1 MTPIVAID
9 TNVIARFLRKDHSQL
24 FNQASEIFTRCQNGE
39 FRLYIDPV
47 IVAETAW
54 LFSSHYNLPRSEIVK
69 QLTTLISPDWI
80 VCPQKRILITAL
92 DTFTRTSL
100 GFIDCWLIV
109 VCERKGITLKT
120 FDDQIIRV
128 LKKSKSPKSEPD

>member
-9 TNVIARFLRKDHSQL
+9 TNVIARFLREDHSQL
-24 FNQASEIFTRCQNGE
+24 FDQASDIFTRCQNGE

-69 QLTTLISPDWI
+69 QLITLISPDWI
-80 VCPQKRILITAL
+80 ICPQKRILVSAL
-92 DTFTRTSL
+92 ATFTRTNLS
-100 GFIDCWLIV
+100 FIDCWLIAI
-109 VCERKGITLKT
+109 CERKGIALKT

-128 LKKSKSPKSEPD
+128 LKKSKSPKSGRD